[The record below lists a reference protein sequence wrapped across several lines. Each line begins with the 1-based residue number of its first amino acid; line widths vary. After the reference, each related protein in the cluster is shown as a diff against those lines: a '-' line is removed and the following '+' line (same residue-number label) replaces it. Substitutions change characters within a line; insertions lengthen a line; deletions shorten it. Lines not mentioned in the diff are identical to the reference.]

1 MFKPKLYEKDNGPVI
16 VIVTSTSIKNFRG
29 EVRYFMTTA
38 SKIYINLKINYV
50 ASLVEDFS
58 TISNGVEVIERSN
71 VNKISVE
78 EKMFLNKMSIEE
90 LLKTD

>member
-29 EVRYFMTTA
+29 EVRYSMTTA
-38 SKIYINLKINYV
+38 RKIYINLKINYV